1 MIVKNVYFV
10 LANKSYGKALYFPYA
25 SGCLAAYAWADEE
38 IRSEYNLAGFIYKR
52 DDIPDALEKMKDPA
66 VVAFSCYLWTI
77 EYNKLLARAVKEKYP
92 DCLILFGGH
101 EISRQSDLEAFPYVD
116 VFTFGEGEI
125 PFKKLLLALKNGDAL
140 TGVPNSAVRT
150 EKGIVFTEKET
161 YVALDYPSPYTTG
174 VFDGIIAENP
184 GVEFDVTIETNRGC
198 PYMCAYCDWCY
209 TPKVREF
216 PMEKVRAEIDW
227 CADHKV
233 EYIYNADAN
242 FGILPRDYEIAEYA
256 VEVSK
261 RTGYPQIFNAC
272 YAKNSNDNVFKI
284 SKLLYD
290 NKINKAITLAYQT
303 VCDKALKNVNRTNF
317 TMDAFADLVHRYNEY
332 GIPTYTELIMG
343 LPGETYES
351 FCEGICRLIEAGQ
364 HNAMTVYGCQVFQN
378 ALMGSKAYRE
388 KFGIVTAHVKQGCV
402 HSSPVPEGE
411 IQEYTDLVIATKDM
425 SFDDMIRSLMF
436 CSCAQGFHHIGLLKF
451 FAIYLRQEMNV
462 PYLTFY
468 KKLLRFVY
476 ESEGTFL
483 NRLFRRFEAEC
494 RDLSHGEWTYIDSR
508 FGDMG
513 WYYDE
518 GLFMEVASH
527 YEEYWQEIQ
536 PFLHSFGIPEPLCG
550 ELCRYQKFVV
560 RLTDQEHVSAHF
572 DYDFTA
578 YFLAALEL
586 ESVPLQKRGNTVD
599 VTVTHPVYDWHA
611 YSRQVMLFGKKKSA
625 TLLVTDLLND
635 VKIIYDGEAA
645 APVQIKEQ
653 TPAETDAVVACLQA
667 RRKKNVY
674 FVQVNDVYGSAGK
687 RSAYLPYAVGCIQ
700 AYCMQD
706 PAITSEYAF
715 GRIVFLRDDI
725 SAIVARLKD
734 PYMVLFSCSVWNTE
748 FNKTLARAVKEAYP
762 ACYITFGG
770 HHVSSDLSF
779 LQNNPFVDFVIH
791 NGGEEPAA
799 ALLKSLSSGAPLDK
813 VSNLSYRLPD
823 GGATTTP
830 ILPQE
835 GSDYPSPYLTGVF
848 DDLLSEDLDF
858 SVIMETNRGCP
869 NSCTFCDWGQLG
881 GKVRLFPL
889 ERVFAEIDWIV
900 KHKIEYVYCA
910 DANFCLFSRDEKI
923 VDYVLKCN
931 KEYGY
936 PKIFH
941 VNFTK
946 NRTDFVF
953 DISTRMVRGG
963 LAKAQTIAFQSM
975 DPQVLD
981 YIGRKNMSPEHFR
994 SLMRRFNEN
1003 HIATY
1008 SELILGLPGETYES
1022 FCRGMCSLIENG
1034 QHFAVYVYPCEVFPN
1049 SEISQKSYREK
1060 YGIGTTRVPFL
1071 LMHSGAVPV
1080 PGAVTEYVELLTSTA
1095 SMDRMD
1101 WARTYVFASFVQGL
1115 HNIGFSRALAMYL
1128 RNAHQFSYLSFYRD
1142 LLCAA
1147 AAHPESFLGGLYHK
1161 ILALCVGVAEGKN
1174 AFMATCEDTNDVFWS
1189 FEEIVCIEIV
1199 RQLDRFYEELF
1210 LWCDSLFAGDPV
1222 LPELYRYQKS
1232 IIKKIGPDRAEISCA
1247 YDFYGYFESVYVGDP
1262 QPLKKTPVRISVQD
1276 SCPVDT
1282 LADYAREVIWY
1293 GRNRQMADYTGH
1305 YYDIR
1310 CEALPSDSES
1320 VS

>member
-1 MIVKNVYFV
+1 MKNVYFV

-25 SGCLAAYAWADEE
+25 SGCLAAYAWADPAV
-38 IRSEYNLAGFIYKR
+38 SESFSCAGFIYKR
-52 DDIPDALEKMKDPA
+52 DPIPEALEKLQDPA
-66 VVAFSCYLWTI
+66 VVAFSCYMWTI

-101 EISRQSDLEAFPYVD
+101 EISRQSDLEHLPYVD

-125 PFKKLLLALKNGDAL
+125 PFKKLLLALKNGEDL
-140 TGVPNSAVRT
+140 TVVPNSAVRT
-150 EKGIVFTEKET
+150 PQGIVFTEKET

-209 TPKVREF
+209 VPQVRPF
-216 PMEKVRAEIDW
+216 PMEKVKAEIDW
-227 CADHKV
+227 CAAHKV

-256 VEVSK
+256 VEVNK

-272 YAKNSNDNVFKI
+272 YAKNSNDNVFRI

-303 VCDKALKNVNRTNF
+303 VCDAALKNVNRTNF
-317 TMDAFADLVHRYNEY
+317 TMEAFADLVHRYNEY

-351 FCEGICRLIEAGQ
+351 FCEGVCKLIEAGQ

-378 ALMGSKAYRE
+378 ALMGSREYRE
-388 KFGIVTAHVKQGCV
+388 KFGIVTAHVKQGSV

-468 KKLLRFVY
+468 KKLLGY
-476 ESEGTFL
+476 IYSAEGTFL
-483 NRLFRRFEAEC
+483 NRLFKKFEAIC

-527 YEEYWQEIQ
+527 YEEYWREIQ

-550 ELCRYQKFVV
+550 ELCRFQKFVV
-560 RLTDQEHVSAHF
+560 RLTDQEHVRAHF
-572 DYDFTA
+572 DYDFSS
-578 YFLAALEL
+578 YFLSALEL
-586 ESVPLQKRGNTVD
+586 KYVPLQKRGNTVD
-599 VTVTHPVYDWHA
+599 VTIPHPVYDWHA

-625 TLLVTDLLND
+625 TLLITDLQND
-635 VKIIYDGEAA
+635 VRILYDDEVPA
-645 APVQIKEQ
+645 APES
-653 TPAETDAVVACLQA
+653 DG
-667 RRKKNVY
+667 KKNVY
-674 FVQVNDVYGSAGK
+674 FVQVNDVYASTGRKST
-687 RSAYLPYAVGCIQ
+687 YLPYAAGCIK
-700 AYCMQD
+700 AYCAAD
-706 PAITSEYAF
+706 PALAARFRF
-715 GRIVFLRDDI
+715 GEIVYLRDDI
-725 SAIVARLKD
+725 DAIVSRLED
-734 PYMVLFSCSVWNTE
+734 PWLILFSCSVWNTE
-748 FNKTLARAVKEAYP
+748 FNKVLACAVKKAYP
-762 ACYITFGG
+762 SCLTVFGG

-779 LQNNPFVDFVIH
+779 LKENPIVDFVIH

-799 ALLKSLSSGAPLDK
+799 ALLRCLSEGLPLEG

-823 GGATTTP
+823 GTAVNNP

-848 DDLLSEDLDF
+848 DSILAEDIDF
-858 SVIMETNRGCP
+858 SVILETNRGCP
-869 NSCTFCDWGQLG
+869 NNCAFCDWGQLG

-900 KHKIEYVYCA
+900 AHRIEYVYCA
-910 DANFCLFSRDEKI
+910 DANFCLFSRDEQI

-931 KEYGY
+931 REYGY

-953 DISTRMVRGG
+953 DISTRMVLGG

-975 DPQVLD
+975 DPVTLEN
-981 YIGRKNMSPEHFR
+981 IGRKNMSPEHFR

-1008 SELILGLPGETYES
+1008 SELILGLPGETYGS
-1022 FCRGMCSLIENG
+1022 FCAGMCSLIENG

-1049 SEISQKSYREK
+1049 SELSQKAYREK
-1060 YGIGTTRVPFL
+1060 YKIGTTRVPFL
-1071 LMHSGAVPV
+1071 LMHSGAEPA
-1080 PGAVTEYVELLTSTA
+1080 PGAVTEYVELLTSTY
-1095 SMDRMD
+1095 SMSRTD
-1101 WARTYVFASFVQGL
+1101 WARAYVFASFVQGL
-1115 HNIGFSRALAMYL
+1115 HNIGFSRALAIYL
-1128 RNAHQFSYLSFYRD
+1128 RHAHGFGYLSFYEG
-1142 LLCAA
+1142 LLSYAQS
-1147 AAHPESFLGGLYHK
+1147 HPETFLGGLYQR
-1161 ILALCVGVAEGKN
+1161 ILSLCLGVAEGKN
-1174 AFMATCEDTNDVFWS
+1174 AFMAACDDTNGVLWS

-1199 RQLDRFYEELF
+1199 RQPDTFYSELF
-1210 LWCDSLFAGDPV
+1210 AWAASLFCDDPV
-1222 LPELYRYQKS
+1222 LPAVCRYQKD
-1232 IIKKIGPDRAEISCA
+1232 IIKKCGQKNVEIVAS
-1247 YDFYGYFESVYVGDP
+1247 YDFYSYFESVYLGDP
-1262 QPLKKTPVRISVQD
+1262 QPLQKTPVRITLQD
-1276 SCPVDT
+1276 PCPTET

-1305 YYDIR
+1305 YYNLQLDK
-1310 CEALPSDSES
+1310 L
-1320 VS
+1320 